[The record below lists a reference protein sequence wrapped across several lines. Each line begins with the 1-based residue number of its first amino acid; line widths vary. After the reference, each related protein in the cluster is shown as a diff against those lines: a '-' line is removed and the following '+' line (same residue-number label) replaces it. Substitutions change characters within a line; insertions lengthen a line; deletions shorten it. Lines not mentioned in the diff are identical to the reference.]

1 MAGRLENK
9 VALVTGGAS
18 GIGRASALAFAGE
31 GARVVIGDVATDQGR
46 ETAQLIEEADGKGM
60 FVECDVSK
68 SAEVETLVS
77 ACVEA
82 FGRLDCAF
90 NNAGI
95 LGDMGPTVECSE
107 DNFDRIMSVNL
118 KGIWLCMKFEIAQ
131 MLKQGSGSIVN
142 AGSNAG
148 MRGVPELP
156 AYGASKG
163 GVVIL
168 TRTAAVEYAGSGI
181 RINAINPGLID
192 TPMVRAQTADN
203 PDAVEGFIAEHPI
216 GRIGEPEDVAA
227 AAVWLCTDE
236 ASFVTGHLMAVDG
249 GLLA

>member
-1 MAGRLENK
+1 M
-9 VALVTGGAS
+9 
-18 GIGRASALAFAGE
+18 
-31 GARVVIGDVATDQGR
+31 
-46 ETAQLIEEADGKGM
+46 
-60 FVECDVSK
+60 
-68 SAEVETLVS
+68 
-77 ACVEA
+77 
-82 FGRLDCAF
+82 
-90 NNAGI
+90 
-95 LGDMGPTVECSE
+95 
-107 DNFDRIMSVNL
+107 
-118 KGIWLCMKFEIAQ
+118 
-131 MLKQGSGSIVN
+131 
-142 AGSNAG
+142 
-148 MRGVPELP
+148 P

-181 RINAINPGLID
+181 RINAINPGLIN
-192 TPMVRAQTADN
+192 TPMVRAQTVDN